1 MAAKN
6 IPIEGPRFEP
16 DDDVWRRASDAA
28 RRTFWRRLGE
38 FAVAVKRDEIRRGI
52 GVDGRPLDPVLPSS
66 RPDGAA
72 GKPLAPHFGG
82 SRTSKLLAVS
92 ATPNGS
98 KVYWRASGRVSWATI
113 LGYHA
118 DGVVHGAPIRD
129 TIGLSPAGWRKV
141 EAQART
147 LWATEKRRRA
157 AHGRRKA
164 EAAKFQTRGGRARGD
179 AL

>member
-16 DDDVWRRASDAA
+16 DDDVWRRASDAV

-38 FAVAVKRDEIRRGI
+38 FAMGVKRDEIRRGI
-52 GVDGRPLDPVLPSS
+52 GVDGQPLAPVLPAS
-66 RPDGAA
+66 RPDGAT
-72 GKPLAPHFGG
+72 GKPLDPHYGE
-82 SRTSKLLAVS
+82 SRTSRLLAVS
-92 ATPNGS
+92 ATATGS

-129 TIGLSPAGWRKV
+129 TIGLSPAGWRRV
-141 EAQART
+141 EAQARA
-147 LWATEKRRRA
+147 LWATERRRRA
-157 AHGRRKA
+157 ARGGKA
-164 EAAKFQTRGGRARGD
+164 GAAKFQTRGARARGD